1 MASTRSYDFITGPQ
15 TSTAP
20 TAGTPTT
27 DNDIL
32 SKGYADDTYAKLQY
46 WGDAVADTTAL
57 KAVSSADRSDQQI
70 RLKDDNQTLWK
81 FDSGSSATEDGTTVI
96 QPTSGTG
103 RWLIASG
110 TGGGSGGSASAIEAL
125 ESQNELVSQGYYS
138 KQMDNSVRANGLEV
152 PIHTYFT
159 GYLIE
164 DYTSGGSSIK
174 AVWNPIQV
182 NSSDKN
188 MDATT
193 NFTATGA
200 GASLTTSATCKIGS
214 TSIRIDKNG
223 TAVEAGIRYDQ
234 GSQIL
239 NVAANYRVYF
249 WINLPS
255 ITNLSNVGLRLYSD
269 TTSNYRT
276 WTTSVDYAGNALQ
289 VGWNLILIDI
299 STGGTATGSGF
310 TYTTNLS
317 RYQELFLTTSSAAQ
331 TYTAV
336 LWDALNFSHGDVSS
350 WAPKYLEFTVADTS
364 NKHDMVIDS
373 TNTRSDGPLTLGAT
387 VAQNYTA
394 GISNSSAAKLY
405 RSPMSWSQSGLIGFN
420 SSLSSGTIST
430 TEEFR
435 ITRLLRESLS
445 GNYGAYIDMY
455 TPQIYKVTA
464 VGGSTIDVADSEN
477 HSANLLNGDSVH
489 IFTTTYSAGEP
500 NFTLLATRAMTA
512 NSSAS
517 GGTTTLT
524 LTTSGI
530 AVGDYVVKQHLSTS
544 LSVVSASANESF
556 SAMSYDT
563 TPNGAQL
570 IGSRAYPYPSF
581 VYGHWWLGA
590 TTSSIALKD
599 QSGNNRDLAKV
610 GTPTLSD
617 SFKAGK
623 LSASGITTTSYI
635 RGIAGTALDLNAT
648 ASSPLVQ
655 VSMWVYFDAS
665 LASDREILAV
675 WSFHG
680 AADYR
685 GWKLY
690 IPSGASVFRTNYH
703 NNSAGPSSTLDTP
716 TLTNGT
722 WNHLLLQVK
731 GTTTASVYLNGVVA
745 TTTAGAIAGSLSSA
759 QGFYVGT
766 RSDSTSMDAGMINN
780 STGMKFADLIVWSG
794 APQMG
799 QAEVNYLFNSA
810 NPQFFGYN
818 PAILRNEYTATG
830 QSGQRLSLKG
840 KLTRSTTA
848 VSPYILN
855 AGVIKTG

>member
-1 MASTRSYDFITGPQ
+1 MASTRSYDFVTGPQ

-20 TAGTPTT
+20 TPGTPTT
-27 DNDIL
+27 DNDFL

-46 WGDAVADTTAL
+46 WGDPVADTTAL
-57 KAVSSADRSDQQI
+57 KAVGTADRFDQQV

-110 TGGGSGGSASAIEAL
+110 TGGGSGGSASALEAL
-125 ESQNELVSQGYYS
+125 QNQNEAVSQGVYS
-138 KQMDNSVRANGLEV
+138 KPFDNSLRANGLEV

-200 GASLTTSATCKIGS
+200 GATLTTSATCKIGS
-214 TSIRIDKNG
+214 ASIRIDKNG

-239 NVAANYRVYF
+239 NVAANYRV
-249 WINLPS
+249 WVWVNLPS
-255 ITNLSNVGLRLYSD
+255 ITNLSNCGLRLYSD

-276 WTTSVDYAGNALQ
+276 WTTTTDYAGSALA
-289 VGWNLILIDI
+289 VGWNLLSFDI

-310 TYTTNLS
+310 LYTQLS

-331 TYTAV
+331 TYSAI
-336 LWDALNFSHGDVSS
+336 LWDALNFSHGDVAS

-364 NKHDMVIDS
+364 NRHDMIIDS

-394 GISNSSAAKLY
+394 GISNSNAAKLY

-435 ITRLLRESLS
+435 LTRVLRESLS
-445 GNYGAYIDMY
+445 GNYGAYVDMY

-500 NFTLLATRAMTA
+500 NFTLLATRSLTA

-517 GGTTTLT
+517 SGTTTLT

-581 VYGHWWLGA
+581 VYAHSWLGA
-590 TTSSIALKD
+590 TSESIALRD
-599 QSGNNRDLAKV
+599 QSGNNRGLSKT
-610 GTPTLSD
+610 GTPSLSD

-623 LSASGITTTSYI
+623 FSYSGATTGNYISLPSGSAST
-635 RGIAGTALDLNAT
+635 LNA
-648 ASSPLVQ
+648 SSVHSLVQ
-655 VSMWVYFDAS
+655 FSIWVYFDAT
-665 LASDREILAV
+665 LASDREIFNA

-680 AADYR
+680 GADYR
-685 GWKLY
+685 GWKVY
-690 IPSGASVFRTNYH
+690 IAPSESRFTLNYH
-703 NNSAGPSSTLDTP
+703 NSAAAPASTLVTGNMS
-716 TLTNGT
+716 NGS
-722 WNHLLLQVK
+722 WNHLFAQIK
-731 GTTTASVYLNGVVA
+731 GGSVQTMYLNGVLNS
-745 TTTAGAIAGSLSSA
+745 TTAGTISGAIPSTQTSIVGLRTDAPSS
-759 QGFYVGT
+759 GT
-766 RSDSTSMDAGMINN
+766 IAPG
-780 STGMKFADLIVWSG
+780 TGLKFADLIVWSG

-799 QAEVNYLFNSA
+799 QAEVNYLYNAS

-818 PAILRNEYTATG
+818 PAVLRNEYSATG

>member
-46 WGDAVADTTAL
+46 WGDAVADTNAL

-138 KQMDNSVRANGLEV
+138 KPMDNAVRANGLEV

-174 AVWNPIQV
+174 TVWNPIQF

-200 GASLTTSATCKIGS
+200 GATLTTSATCKIGS
-214 TSIRIDKNG
+214 TSIQIDKNG

-239 NVAANYRVYF
+239 NVAANYRV
-249 WINLPS
+249 WVWLNLPS
-255 ITNLSNVGLRLYSD
+255 ITNLTNAGIRMYAD

-276 WTTSVDYAGNALQ
+276 FTTTTDYSGAALA
-289 VGWNLILIDI
+289 VGWNLLSFDI
-299 STGGTATGSGF
+299 STGGTASGSGW
-310 TYTTNLS
+310 TYTSLS
-317 RYQELFLTTSSAAQ
+317 RYQELFVTTSSAGQ
-331 TYTAV
+331 TYTAL
-336 LWDALNFSHGDVSS
+336 LWDALNFSHGDVAS

-364 NKHDMVIDS
+364 NKHDMIIDS

-387 VAQNYTA
+387 VAQSYTA
-394 GISNSSAAKLY
+394 GISNSNAAKLY

-420 SSLSSGTIST
+420 SSLTSGTIST

-445 GNYGAYIDMY
+445 GNYGAYVDMY

-464 VGGSTIDVADSEN
+464 VGGSTIDVADPEN

-517 GGTTTLT
+517 SGTTTLT

-563 TPNGAQL
+563 SPNGAQL

-581 VYGHWWLGA
+581 VYAHSWLGA
-590 TTSSIALKD
+590 TSESIALRD
-599 QSGNNRDLAKV
+599 QSGNNRGLSKLGSPNLAD
-610 GTPTLSD
+610 T
-617 SFKAGK
+617 FKAGK
-623 LSASGITTTSYI
+623 FSYSTSATTDYV
-635 RGIAGTALDLNAT
+635 RLPAGSAAALNAT
-648 ASSPLVQ
+648 ASLSLVQ
-655 VSMWVYFDAS
+655 FS
-665 LASDREILAV
+665 LWFYYNGTNVSDRELFNA

-680 AADYR
+680 GADYR
-685 GWKLY
+685 GWKVY
-690 IPSGASVFRTNYH
+690 ITGSDNKLTFNLH
-703 NNSAGPSSTLDTP
+703 NNAASPSSTLNSAI
-716 TLTNGT
+716 LTSGT
-722 WNHLLLQVK
+722 WNHLFCQVK
-731 GTTTASVYLNGVVA
+731 GTSVHTMYLNGVLNS
-745 TTTAGAIAGSLSSA
+745 TTAGAIAGSIPTA
-759 QGFYVGT
+759 QASYVGV
-766 RSDSTSMDAGMINN
+766 RSDSTSADASLAACG
-780 STGMKFADLIVWSG
+780 TGLKYADLIVWLG

-799 QAEVNYLFNSA
+799 QAEVNYLYNSA